1 MINKLFFQSL
11 PTAVFIMDKNRKFI
25 EMNVAFCELLGY
37 SPEELL
43 GLDYSIISDGEDS
56 ILNKQ
61 NEKKEPNEIH
71 SLEKKYK
78 TKLGQWIEVRTSC
91 RVLKDTLGNPEYYI
105 HDVLDISQ
113 EKIKDTYNKYAA
125 DKFDATFKAIPD
137 MMFLSNK
144 EGVYLDFK
152 AEIKSELILPPE
164 LFLGKN
170 LRDVLPLDLANSLI
184 EFMRIAF
191 ETGELQIFEYELFIN
206 NSMNFYEARMIVTK
220 NKNLLT
226 IVRNITDRKHAEQAI
241 LKSKEFAEHANRAKS
256 DFLAMMSH
264 EIRTPLN
271 GVIGVSSL
279 LELTVLDSEQKE
291 LVNTIVKSGDLLL
304 QIVDEILDF
313 SKIESGNIEL
323 EPETFS
329 MKEFF
334 EELINLF
341 IPKAIKKD
349 LTLRHKIAEDIPEKI
364 FADKLRLKQI
374 LMNLIG
380 NAMKFTK
387 EGFISIEIKQI
398 AKQENLLTLEI
409 TVQDS
414 GMGIPA
420 EKHDLIFNPFTQAD
434 HSTNKHFGGTGLGLS
449 ISKKL
454 AISMKGNI
462 RIESTVNSGSSFFVQ
477 FECELVNEKSNSTNT
492 QKQNSSDKKEGNLQI
507 EIALTILVVEDN
519 LMNQDIIQRLLKKLG
534 LSCDI
539 ASDGLAGINAAKHK
553 DYDLILMDIQM
564 PGIDGFEATKQILE
578 LKKKN
583 KIFALTAS
591 ATNEMKSKILDSGFQ
606 EFLSKPIYVQN
617 LREAILKHFNYN
629 GDSKK

>member
-11 PTAVFIMDKNRKFI
+11 PTAVFITDKDRKFI
-25 EMNVAFCELLGY
+25 EMNLAFCELLGY
-37 SPEELL
+37 RHEELL
-43 GLDYSIISDGEDS
+43 GLDYSIISGGKDS
-56 ILNKQ
+56 ILKSGNQ
-61 NEKKEPNEIH
+61 KKEFNEIH

-78 TKLGQWIEVRTSC
+78 TKAGEWLEVRTSC
-91 RVLKDTLGNPEYYI
+91 RVLNDTHGDPEFYI
-105 HDVLDISQ
+105 HDVLDIRQ
-113 EKIKDTYNKYAA
+113 EKIKDIHSKYAA

-170 LRDVLPLDLANSLI
+170 IREVLPVDLANSLC
-184 EFMRIAF
+184 EYMQIAF
-191 ETGELQIFEYELFIN
+191 ETGDLQVFEYELFIN
-206 NSMNFYEARMIVTK
+206 DSLNFYEGRMLVTE

-226 IVRNITDRKHAEQAI
+226 IVRNITERKHAEQAI
-241 LKSKEFAEHANRAKS
+241 LKSKEMAEQANRAKS

-279 LELTVLDSEQKE
+279 LELTALDSEQKE
-291 LVNTIVKSGDLLL
+291 LVNTIVKSGDALL

-313 SKIESGNIEL
+313 SKIESGHIEL
-323 EPETFS
+323 DPESFLV
-329 MKEFF
+329 KEFF
-334 EELINLF
+334 EDLINLF

-349 LTLRHKIAEDIPEKI
+349 LTLRHKIATDIPEKI

-387 EGFISIEIKQI
+387 EGFISVEIRTISTK
-398 AKQENLLTLEI
+398 ENILTLEVS
-409 TVQDS
+409 VQDS
-414 GMGIPA
+414 GIGIPLD
-420 EKHDLIFNPFTQAD
+420 KQTMIFNPFTQAD
-434 HSTNKHFGGTGLGLS
+434 LSTNKQFGGTGLGLS

-454 AISMKGNI
+454 AVAMKGNI
-462 RIESTVNSGSSFFVQ
+462 RIESEVNSGSIFFVQ
-477 FECELVNEKSNSTNT
+477 FECESGNEKSNSAKML
-492 QKQNSSDKKEGNLQI
+492 KQNSSNKLEGNLQSKI
-507 EIALTILVVEDN
+507 PLRILVVEDN
-519 LMNQDIIQRLLKKLG
+519 HMNQDIIQRLLKKLG
-534 LSCDI
+534 YTCDI
-539 ASDGLAGINAAKHK
+539 ESDGVAGINAAKQNE
-553 DYDLILMDIQM
+553 YDLILMDIQM

-578 LKKKN
+578 LNKKN

-591 ATNEMKSKILDSGFQ
+591 ATNEIKSKILDSGFV
-606 EFLSKPIYVQN
+606 EFLSKPLYLNN
-617 LREAILKHFNYN
+617 LSEAIQKHF
-629 GDSKK
+629 G

>member
-11 PTAVFIMDKNRKFI
+11 PTAVFITDKNRKFI
-25 EMNVAFCELLGY
+25 EMNLAFCKLIGYGHDELI
-37 SPEELL
+37 
-43 GLDYSIISDGEDS
+43 GLDYTLISDGQDS
-56 ILNKQ
+56 VFKSQ
-61 NEKKEPNEIH
+61 QEKEEPIEIH
-71 SLEKKYK
+71 SIEKKYK

-91 RVLKDTLGNPEYYI
+91 RVLNDTLGNPEFYI

-113 EKIKDTYNKYAA
+113 EKIKDTYNKDAA

-170 LRDVLPLDLANSLI
+170 IREVLPLDLANSLI
-184 EFMRIAF
+184 EYMQIAF

-206 NSMNFYEARMIVTK
+206 ESLNFYEARMIVTK

-226 IVRNITDRKHAEQAI
+226 IVRNITDKKHAEQAI
-241 LKSKEFAEHANRAKS
+241 LKSKEFAEQANRAKS

-313 SKIESGNIEL
+313 SKIESGQIEL
-323 EPETFS
+323 EPEIFS
-329 MKEFF
+329 VQEFF
-334 EELINLF
+334 EDLINLF

-349 LTLRHKIAEDIPEKI
+349 LTLRHKIAKDIPERI

-398 AKQENLLTLEI
+398 KRNENLLTLEVS
-409 TVQDS
+409 VQDS
-414 GMGIPA
+414 GIGIA
-420 EKHDLIFNPFTQAD
+420 LDKQILIFKPFTQAD
-434 HSTNKHFGGTGLGLS
+434 HSTNKQFGGTGLGLS

-454 AISMKGNI
+454 AIAMKGDI
-462 RIESTVNSGSSFFVQ
+462 RIESEVNSGSTFFVQ
-477 FECELVNEKSNSTNT
+477 FESEIGNEKSNNVKTL
-492 QKQNSSDKKEGNLQI
+492 KQHSSDKRVGNLQI
-507 EIALTILVVEDN
+507 EFPLSILVVEDN

-534 LSCDI
+534 LTCDI
-539 ASDGLAGINAAKHK
+539 ASDGQAGINAAKNK

-591 ATNEMKSKILDSGFQ
+591 ATNEMKSKILESGFQ
-606 EFLSKPIYVQN
+606 EFLSKPIYLQN
-617 LREAILKHFNYN
+617 LREAILKHF
-629 GDSKK
+629 G